1 MNKTKTT
8 EEFIKEA
15 IQVHGKKYDYSESTY
30 SSFKKPIT
38 IICKKHGKFYQLP
51 TYHTSKGSG
60 CLACAQES
68 RIKTKTFTTTQIITK
83 FEEKHGSRYDYSKVK
98 YTGYHKKVI
107 IICKL
112 HGDFSQTADN
122 HISSKGCK
130 RCAQIQRTKTTEQF
144 IINAKIKHGSKY
156 DYSNSIYIRSDQPIT
171 IICKFH
177 GKFNQVANSH
187 EAGHGCPSCAI
198 ELNAKN
204 GTLSTA
210 EIIQK
215 FREKHGFR
223 YDYSKVKYKGY
234 HKKVIIT
241 CKLHGDFHP
250 SPSNHING
258 TGCYECGR
266 IASAKKHSING
277 LSKEYNFAAMFPE
290 KAKMWHP
297 TKNKN
302 KKPDEFLP
310 MSNQKAH
317 WQCEFGHEFCI
328 EISQVARSIG
338 SGCGNCS
345 HQTSAPEIRILTEC
359 EYIFS
364 EVFSGFRL
372 NNNEIDIYIPELKIG
387 IEFDGSYWHKSK
399 EKRDKKKNQFLK
411 EKNISLIRVREFPLE
426 KIDKNDICVSKDK
439 IIKQD
444 IDRIFETINSLT
456 NKKYDDEIKSYI
468 SSDSFLNE
476 KLYKTYLSYFPSPLP
491 QNALSNTHKDL
502 SMEWDYEKN
511 FPLKPE
517 NFTFGSHYKAWWSC
531 TNKKHPSFDQIIKSR
546 VKGDGCP
553 YCSHHKVIFEDSIA
567 YLHPEI
573 ARQWHYALN
582 DKLPE
587 KISENS
593 GYEAWWICPL
603 KGCEYQKVVRHR
615 TIKKQDCKE
624 CFGIKNR
631 ISQKKQTLG
640 QPKNN

>member
-15 IQVHGKKYDYSESTY
+15 IKVHGKRYDYSESLY
-30 SSFKKPIT
+30 LGFNKPIT
-38 IICKKHGKFYQLP
+38 IICKQHGRFLKLP

-60 CLACAQES
+60 CLSCVKESMIKAKSLTQE
-68 RIKTKTFTTTQIITK
+68 QILAK
-83 FEEKHGSRYDYSKVK
+83 FKEKHRSRYDYSKVK
-98 YTGYHKKVI
+98 YTGYHKKI
-107 IICKL
+107 IITCKL

-122 HISSKGCK
+122 HISGNGCK

-156 DYSNSIYIRSDQPIT
+156 DYSNSIYISSNQPIT

-177 GKFNQVANSH
+177 GKFNQVANTH
-187 EAGHGCPSCAI
+187 EAGHGCPACAI
-198 ELNAKN
+198 ELRAKLT
-204 GTLSTA
+204 TLSTE
-210 EIIQK
+210 EIIQRFK
-215 FREKHGFR
+215 EKHGFR
-223 YDYSKVKYKGY
+223 YDYSKVNYTQY
-234 HKKVIIT
+234 HNKVTVT
-241 CKLHGDFHP
+241 CLVHGDFFP
-250 SPSNHING
+250 SPANHITG
-258 TGCYECGR
+258 TGCYACGLV
-266 IASAKKHSING
+266 ASAKKNSING

-317 WQCEFGHEFCI
+317 WQCEFGHEFAA
-328 EISQVARSIG
+328 EISSLGRSTG
-338 SGCGNCS
+338 NGCRMCS
-345 HQTSAPEIRILTEC
+345 HQTSTPEIRILTEC

-364 EVFSGFRL
+364 EVLSRFRI

-399 EKRDKKKNQFLK
+399 EKKDKKKNDLFK

-426 KIDKNDICVSKDK
+426 KIDKNDICVSQDK
-439 IIKQD
+439 ITKQD
-444 IDRIFETINSLT
+444 IDRIFKTINSLS
-456 NKKYDDEIKSYI
+456 NQKYNDEIKSYV
-468 SSDSFLNE
+468 SSESFFNE

-491 QNALSNTHKDL
+491 QNAFSSTHRDL
-502 SMEWDYEKN
+502 SMEWNYEKN
-511 FPLKPE
+511 DPLKPN
-517 NFTFGSHYKAWWSC
+517 NFTSGSHFKAWWSC

-553 YCSHHKVIFEDSIA
+553 YCSHQKVIFEDSIA

-573 ARQWHYALN
+573 AREWHYDLN

-631 ISQKKQTLG
+631 KSHKKHALG
-640 QPKNN
+640 QSKNN